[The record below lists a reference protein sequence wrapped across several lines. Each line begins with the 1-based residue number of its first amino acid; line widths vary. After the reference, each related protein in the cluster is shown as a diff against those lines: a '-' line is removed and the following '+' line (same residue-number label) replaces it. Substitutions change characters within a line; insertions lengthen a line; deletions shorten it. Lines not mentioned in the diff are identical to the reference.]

1 MKLTNCF
8 ACGKNFVSAIILS
21 EHLQIHFPEM
31 KFEAIKGLHL
41 RKKETNACE
50 NCKSKEKGDNVTE
63 KCYKCRKIG
72 IKKMAEKIRI
82 DSGKN
87 LKQRNFSVTNN
98 NGGSNWTCLKCKKKF
113 KQVAKLMFHK
123 KTCSLAKPGK
133 ALLCKMCQKIFV
145 SKSTLQ
151 RHVQV
156 THLPLKNSEEAN
168 RKFKC
173 CHCKKNIREKELPND
188 FCKKCKKIFTPK
200 VDIIRSVLKPNL
212 RLEAL
217 RLSKLD

>member
-1 MKLTNCF
+1 MTQRHCVFKPRYAKSRTTKSIPGLY
-8 ACGKNFVSAIILS
+8 KNFGWIWSVTY
-21 EHLQIHFPEM
+21 IHT
-31 KFEAIKGLHL
+31 
-41 RKKETNACE
+41 KETNACE
-50 NCKSKEKGDNVTE
+50 NCKSNENGVTK

-82 DSGKN
+82 DGGKN

-98 NGGSNWTCLKCKKKF
+98 NRGSNWTCLKCKKKF

-156 THLPLKNSEEAN
+156 THLPLKNSE
-168 RKFKC
+168 
-173 CHCKKNIREKELPND
+173 
-188 FCKKCKKIFTPK
+188 
-200 VDIIRSVLKPNL
+200 
-212 RLEAL
+212 
-217 RLSKLD
+217 